1 MVTKIDLGAGYAG
14 KLAMRKALYEERQPT
29 TEQQRLLKEV
39 HKTSYRTL
47 AQALLERHL
56 TFEESFTAACFAM
69 RASNG
74 RLAERYFGN
83 LESFGQQGDELAA
96 RELLSALAVKE
107 AWGGL
112 TSDEVA
118 GLVAG
123 AMLDVMRLPDYGS
136 RAIETCGM
144 GGDKGVVVP
153 GQIGRRK
160 TINSSTLSALLLASM
175 GYKAVKHGSYSN
187 TSAMGST
194 DAIERLG
201 LVVDYPS
208 VAVQSRIAAN
218 GFHYTDAHAWK
229 TIHDL
234 SHVQP
239 RRETVNHV
247 IGPMTVP
254 VALTTRLDK
263 VLGVSDKM
271 KPEIIAHAYASLH
284 KRGILNIGNVAV
296 VSGLHGG
303 RDSDVIL
310 DELSPWSSRVA
321 FVFHGYCVWISELT
335 PADFGVEFRN
345 PYDAFVENKSDVIHE
360 ANLLAMAGADEH
372 LDYALSNLLAM
383 NAALALYVHE
393 RMDGDEKRIRSW
405 EGPDTNK
412 LKECFRACREAIDQ
426 QLVVKFLDGYKG
438 YVERLISEQ

>member
-1 MVTKIDLGAGYAG
+1 MLTRIDLGAGYAG
-14 KLAMRKALYEERQPT
+14 KLAMRSALYEERKPT
-29 TEQQRLLKEV
+29 ELQQKLLGEV
-39 HKTSYRTL
+39 SKMSYRAL
-47 AQALLERHL
+47 ASALLERDL
-56 TFEESFTAACFAM
+56 TFDEAFAAACFAV

-74 RLAERYFGN
+74 RLAERYFSQ
-83 LESFGQQGDELAA
+83 LESFGPQGDELAA
-96 RELLSALAVKE
+96 RELLSVLAMKE
-107 AWGGL
+107 VRGGL

-123 AMLDVMRLPDYGS
+123 AMLDVMRLPDYGP

-153 GQIGRRK
+153 GHTERRK

-201 LVVDYPS
+201 LMVDHPS
-208 VAVQSRIAAN
+208 VEVQSRIAAN

-271 KPEIIAHAYASLH
+271 SPAIIANAYVKLH
-284 KRGILNIGNVAV
+284 ELGIMNIGNVAV
-296 VSGLHGG
+296 VEG
-303 RDSDVIL
+303 RGNDCGKVIL
-310 DELSPWSSRVA
+310 DELSPWISLVEFVVNGGGRISSYLA
-321 FVFHGYCVWISELT
+321 
-335 PADFGVEFRN
+335 PADFGVEFKN
-345 PYDAFVENKSDVIHE
+345 PYAVFVENRADAIHQ
-360 ANLLAMAGADEH
+360 ANLMAMTGTDGH
-372 LDYALSNLLAM
+372 LDFALSNMLAM
-383 NAALALYVHE
+383 NAALALYIHTCNIGDYGLRSDELKDCFNQCWTAIHGQKIPHYLAHYKLQVDQFIGQECE
-393 RMDGDEKRIRSW
+393 RI
-405 EGPDTNK
+405 
-412 LKECFRACREAIDQ
+412 L
-426 QLVVKFLDGYKG
+426 
-438 YVERLISEQ
+438 